1 MKKRKTFTFDSRT
14 VQAVEMASKKLN
26 MTMSN
31 IVEVSIAKL
40 LKEKK
45 YLSKSVKSYLRA
57 LSEVIE

>member
-1 MKKRKTFTFDSRT
+1 MKKSKTFTFDSRT

-45 YLSKSVKSYLRA
+45 YLSKSVKSYLRE

>member
-14 VQAVEMASKKLN
+14 AQAVEMASKKLN

-45 YLSKSVKSYLRA
+45 YLSKSVKSYLRE